1 LKLNKVIKEG
11 KLKPKAIIPVDLFG
25 LPARYRLIDKIAKKY
40 NLKVIEDAAQSFGG
54 SIRDKKV
61 GTFGDVAATSF
72 YPAKPLG
79 CYGDGGAI
87 FTNDDRFSRRM

>member
-1 LKLNKVIKEG
+1 M
-11 KLKPKAIIPVDLFG
+11 
-25 LPARYRLIDKIAKKY
+25 
-40 NLKVIEDAAQSFGG
+40 AQSFGA
-54 SIRDKKV
+54 SIGEKKV

-87 FTNDDRFSRRM
+87 LPIMIV

>member
-1 LKLNKVIKEG
+1 MKESLSQ
-11 KLKPKAIIPVDLFG
+11 KQSFLWICLD

-54 SIRDKKV
+54 LLEKKRLV
-61 GTFGDVAATSF
+61 LLEMLLQHHFTQL
-72 YPAKPLG
+72 KPLG

-87 FTNDDRFSRRM
+87 FTNDDRFSRGM

>member
-1 LKLNKVIKEG
+1 M
-11 KLKPKAIIPVDLFG
+11 
-25 LPARYRLIDKIAKKY
+25 PARYRLIDKIAKKY

-61 GTFGDVAATSF
+61 GTFGDIAATSF

-87 FTNDDRFSRRM
+87 FTNDDSLAEGM

>member
-1 LKLNKVIKEG
+1 MQHRVLE
-11 KLKPKAIIPVDLFG
+11 AT
-25 LPARYRLIDKIAKKY
+25 
-40 NLKVIEDAAQSFGG
+40 
-54 SIRDKKV
+54 IRDKKV

-87 FTNDDRFSRRM
+87 FTNDDYLAK

>member
-1 LKLNKVIKEG
+1 M
-11 KLKPKAIIPVDLFG
+11 
-25 LPARYRLIDKIAKKY
+25 PARYRLIEEIANKY

-54 SIRDKKV
+54 SIDNKKV
-61 GTFGDVAATSF
+61 GTFGDIAATSF

-87 FTNDDRFSRRM
+87 FTNKKDLALTRSFLY